1 MPGTPLKPDGGIGC
15 GQDEYERKRG
25 EKAAQVLTYSPYPHH
40 LDSLFPDITGS
51 KEVEKASENSVNV
64 FRNRAWN

>member
-1 MPGTPLKPDGGIGC
+1 
-15 GQDEYERKRG
+15 
-25 EKAAQVLTYSPYPHH
+25 
-40 LDSLFPDITGS
+40 LFPDITGS